1 MPPIPDEQ
9 RSPYPLDHNSRDAS
23 AQKRNK
29 SDATTRPHQ
38 RDGDRGSIDDT
49 AIALDDWMSFS
60 DLKQAG
66 IVESWEALKNWQ
78 QDPRIRFPR
87 GRLFGPN
94 ARRWN
99 RQKEIEPWLASRP
112 VERAAFD
119 VADTD
124 DNEHSGGDEAA

>member
-29 SDATTRPHQ
+29 SDDAA
-38 RDGDRGSIDDT
+38 S
-49 AIALDDWMSFS
+49 ALDDWMSFA
-60 DLKQAG
+60 DLKKAG

-78 QDPRIRFPR
+78 EDPRIHFPR

-112 VERAAFD
+112 VDRAAFD
-119 VADTD
+119 AADHGD
-124 DNEHSGGDEAA
+124 DERGGDEAA

>member
-9 RSPYPLDHNSRDAS
+9 RSPYPLDHNS
-23 AQKRNK
+23 
-29 SDATTRPHQ
+29 
-38 RDGDRGSIDDT
+38 IDDT
-49 AIALDDWMSFS
+49 VSALDDWMSFS

-78 QDPRIRFPR
+78 EDPRIRFPR

-99 RQKEIEPWLASRP
+99 RQKEIDPWLRTRP
-112 VERAAFD
+112 TERAAFD
-119 VADTD
+119 AVDHGGGD
-124 DNEHSGGDEAA
+124 EHDHAGGDEAA